1 MKNVS
6 EKATYRVL
14 APEKKMP
21 PTIIF
26 SRKALKW
33 IECMVDAHSEEI
45 GFYGVVDN
53 MEDYTFYVRDIFYP
67 KHQLITAATC
77 EISPEGEND
86 IMEWLISHNREGDI
100 NKMAMWAHSHN
111 TMGVFASGQ
120 DDTQALS
127 RMQSTKNN
135 VIRVIV
141 NKHYLMA
148 VSFFDYNQQIQ
159 FDNIVWK
166 QEGVNME
173 DEITAK
179 LTSIRTTLDSDLAS
193 TLKLVQILETIQSD
207 PEKKQI
213 MEKVEALKKE
223 NAPATKS
230 YTAQNGTMYGED
242 YYSGGY
248 NRTRVYTPPLPN
260 NGVTII
266 SHDNGVRN
274 VVQTKLNLSDK
285 FDAVQTKLNRAFD
298 EQNAQDVQELLRT
311 YEEF

>member
-1 MKNVS
+1 MMKNVA
-6 EKATYRVL
+6 EKATYKIL

-26 SRKALKW
+26 SSKALKW

-45 GFYGVVDN
+45 GFYGVVDTLEN
-53 MEDYTFYVRDIFYP
+53 YAFYVRDIFYP
-67 KHQLITAATC
+67 KHQLITSATC

-86 IMEWLISHNREGDI
+86 VMEWLINHQREDDI

-120 DDTQALS
+120 DDTQALT

-166 QEGVNME
+166 QEEVNVE
-173 DEITAK
+173 DELTAK
-179 LTSIRTTLDSDLAS
+179 LTSIQNTLDSDLAS
-193 TLKLVQILETIQSD
+193 TLKLVQILEVIQSD

-230 YTAQNGTMYGED
+230 YTAQGTMYGED
-242 YYSGGY
+242 YYNGGY

-260 NGVTII
+260 NGATII
-266 SHDNGVRN
+266 SNNSGVRS
-274 VVQTKLNLSDK
+274 VVQTKLNLPDK
-285 FDAVQTKLNRAFD
+285 FD
-298 EQNAQDVQELLRT
+298 EQNAKDVQELLRT